1 MSALSQKWLL
11 RAAPCFLPVGIV
23 AIWQLASS
31 TGWLS
36 SRILPSPEGVVE
48 AFWSLSASG
57 ELWQHLAISS
67 WRALIG
73 FSIGGS
79 IGLTLGLISGLS
91 RWGSGCWIPPF
102 RCCVT
107 CRIWR

>member
-1 MSALSQKWLL
+1 MANPSRKWLL
-11 RAAPCFLPVGIV
+11 RLAPWFLPVVIV
-23 AIWQLASS
+23 IIWQIASS
-31 TGWLS
+31 VGWLS

-67 WRALIG
+67 WRAAIG

-91 RWGSGCWIPPF
+91 RWGSAYWIPRF